1 MNLRAEE
8 IVSWFA
14 EKHPEM
20 QVELITPQ
28 TEQSGTIYLA
38 SRIKVTGR
46 YLIESNRKKYGYDLS
61 IVLPTI
67 PEDLFFPV
75 VFCVD
80 EKLYPALNRHIL
92 SDRQACLGTYLD
104 IKKKCGLGKSFDF
117 KFFMND
123 VLEPFVAWQLY
134 YDTFGKPAPWG
145 ERAHG
150 IDGDFQTITDHLSTV
165 WNISPERVHKML
177 FGHGPRKSMTKK
189 CFCGSGN
196 TLFFCHGRRI
206 HLLRDKISQI
216 KQMSVE
222 SYKIDFGKTMNDL
235 LWLVVEES
243 GGAITY
249 EQNNRVQDIQA
260 AESCDEGCKRGQ
272 PPDYK
277 NNAGAD

>member
-1 MNLRAEE
+1 
-8 IVSWFA
+8 
-14 EKHPEM
+14 
-20 QVELITPQ
+20 
-28 TEQSGTIYLA
+28 
-38 SRIKVTGR
+38 
-46 YLIESNRKKYGYDLS
+46 
-61 IVLPTI
+61 
-67 PEDLFFPV
+67 
-75 VFCVD
+75 
-80 EKLYPALNRHIL
+80 
-92 SDRQACLGTYLD
+92 
-104 IKKKCGLGKSFDF
+104 
-117 KFFMND
+117 MND

-249 EQNNRVQDIQA
+249 EQNDRVQDIQT
-260 AESCDEGCKRGQ
+260 AESCDEGRKRGQ

-277 NNAGAD
+277 NNAESD